1 MKLKRDKLI
10 KLYVDSDT
18 YDLLLSL
25 SKEFNHSLSGYVFLI
40 VRSFLRN
47 VVSDDE
53 RSVI

>member
-1 MKLKRDKLI
+1 MKQKRDKLI

-25 SKEFNHSLSGYVFLI
+25 SKEYDRSLSSYVFLI

-47 VVSDDE
+47 LISDDTGN
-53 RSVI
+53 SL